1 MFTKEQIKQKLDEAI
16 DKKIIEKHA
25 VIRTNIFENDA
36 QITSQQNKIDSLR
49 KDVADLNI
57 RRRSSDDESYKK
69 SIDLNIDSKRNQIR
83 TIQKNLK
90 SARIASLKNTSLDKD

>member
-1 MFTKEQIKQKLDEAI
+1 MFTKEQIKQKLDEAT
-16 DKKIIEKHA
+16 DKKIVEKHA
-25 VIRTNIFENDA
+25 EIRTNILENDA
-36 QITSQQNKIDSLR
+36 QITAQQNKIDSLR

-57 RRRSSDDESYKK
+57 RRRSSGDEAYKK

-83 TIQKNLK
+83 TVQNSLK